1 MTVKLALLKSGENII
16 SNIQEMVVDGRVVG
30 FFFNKPQV
38 VLVKDFESVSKN
50 NGDEIKHSFDINLF
64 PWILLTSD
72 KEVLVP
78 NDWVVTLVEP
88 VEKLKQMYEQKVL
101 NNVKEEMNENDEDIS
116 TNEQSDSNQ
125 SD

>member
-16 SNIQEMVVDGRVVG
+16 SDIQEMVVDERVVG

-38 VLVKDFESVSKN
+38 VLIKDFESVSKN
-50 NGDEIKHSFDINLF
+50 NEEEIKHSFDINLF

-101 NNVKEEMNENDEDIS
+101 NNVKEERNENDKDIS

>member
-16 SNIQEMVVDGRVVG
+16 SDIQEMVVDERVVG

-38 VLVKDFESVSKN
+38 VLLKDFESVSKN
-50 NGDEIKHSFDINLF
+50 NEEEIKHSFDINLF

-72 KEVLVP
+72 KKILVP

-101 NNVKEEMNENDEDIS
+101 NNRKENETNEDIGI
-116 TNEQSDSNQ
+116 NEQSDSNQ
-125 SD
+125 PD